1 MMVIEMKKLAR
12 IVTLMIIVSFTGC
25 AMGPDFKKPVVETPN
40 NFRFSDSESKEVVNL
55 KWWELFDDPAL
66 YSLVVTA
73 LTDNKDLMIAASR
86 IEEARAALGFTKAD
100 QYPRLDLEGSGRA
113 GNFFG
118 VSRSSTTDK
127 SAYIA
132 PVLSWEIDFWGKFRR
147 STEAARA
154 ELMASEYSL
163 RTVQISLISEVV
175 STYFLLL
182 DYHQRLKISKQT
194 LESRLYSL
202 DIIQKRF
209 DKGIIPEIDLN
220 QAQIQKEIAAGAIPL
235 YQRLIANTENALS
248 ILMGKF
254 PGEIKTGDDLNQQAV
269 PPDIPGGIPSSI
281 LERRPDIAEAMYL
294 LEAQTARIGVAQ
306 ALRFPSITLTGL
318 FGVASAELSSISTD
332 GTIWS
337 VGGGLFGPLF
347 DFKKNIQRVEI
358 EKERTQQ
365 ALYRYENRVLFAFR
379 EVSDALNDI
388 RTYKEQISTVER
400 KLNAAENAAAL
411 SKMRYDKGV
420 TSYLEVLD
428 TERTLFDVGLE
439 YSELKQQ
446 FYNAYVRLYK
456 ALGGGWLTKAEMEQT
471 QNQPEAQMKQP

>member
-12 IVTLMIIVSFTGC
+12 IVTLMIIVSLTGC
-25 AMGPDFKKPVVETPN
+25 AMGPDFKKPVLETPH
-40 NFRFSDSESKEVVNL
+40 NFRFSDSESKEAVNL
-55 KWWELFDDPAL
+55 NWWELFDDPVL
-66 YSLVVTA
+66 YSLVVMA

-100 QYPRLDLEGSGRA
+100 QYPRLDLEGSARA
-113 GNFFG
+113 GNFTG

-132 PVLSWEIDFWGKFRR
+132 PVLSWEIDFWGKYRR
-147 STEAARA
+147 STEAARS

-194 LESRLYSL
+194 LDSRRYSL

-254 PGEIKTGDDLNQQAV
+254 PGEIKTGNDLNQQAV
-269 PPDIPGGIPSSI
+269 PPDIPSGLPSNI

-306 ALRFPSITLTGL
+306 ALRFPAITLTGL

-332 GTIWS
+332 GDIWS

-347 DFKKNIQRVEI
+347 DFKKNLQRVEI
-358 EKERTQQ
+358 EKERTKQ

-379 EVSDALNDI
+379 EVSDALHDI
-388 RTYKEQISTVER
+388 QTYKKQISSVER
-400 KLNAAENAAAL
+400 KFKAAQNAATL

-420 TSYLEVLD
+420 TSYLEVLE

-439 YSELKQQ
+439 LSQLKQQ

-456 ALGGGWLTKAEMEQT
+456 ALGGGWLTKVEMEQT
-471 QNQPEAQMKQP
+471 QHQPEAQKKQP

>member
-1 MMVIEMKKLAR
+1 MIMIEMKKLAQ
-12 IVTLMIIVSFTGC
+12 IVTLMMIVSLTGC
-25 AMGPDFKKPVVETPN
+25 AMGPDFKKPVVETPH
-40 NFRFSDSESKEVVNL
+40 NFRFSDSQSKEVVNL
-55 KWWELFDDPAL
+55 KWWELFDDPVL
-66 YSLVVTA
+66 YSLVVAA
-73 LTDNKDLMIAASR
+73 LKDNKDLMIAASR
-86 IEEARAALGFTKAD
+86 IEEARASLGFTRAD
-100 QYPRLDLEGSGRA
+100 QYPRLDIEGSART
-113 GNFFG
+113 GNFLG

-132 PVLSWEIDFWGKFRR
+132 PVLSWEIDFWGKYRR

-194 LESRLYSL
+194 LDSRLYSL

-235 YQRLIANTENALS
+235 YQRLIAGTENALS

-254 PGEIKTGDDLNQQAV
+254 PGEIETEDDLNRQSV
-269 PPDIPGGIPSSI
+269 PPDIPSGIPSSI
-281 LERRPDIAEAMYL
+281 LERRPDVAEAMYL
-294 LEAQTARIGVAQ
+294 LEAQTARIGVAE

-318 FGVASAELSSISTD
+318 FGAASSELSSVSTD
-332 GTIWS
+332 GDIWS
-337 VGGGLFGPLF
+337 VGGSLFGPLF
-347 DFKKNIQRVEI
+347 DFNKSRRRVEI
-358 EKERTQQ
+358 EKERTRQ
-365 ALYRYENRVLFAFR
+365 ALYQYENRVLFAFR
-379 EVSDALNDI
+379 EVADALNDI
-388 RTYKEQISTVER
+388 QTYKEQISAVER
-400 KLNAAENAAAL
+400 KFIAAENAAAL

-439 YSELKQQ
+439 LSELKQQ

-456 ALGGGWLTKAEMEQT
+456 ALGGGWLTKAEMEQI
-471 QNQPEAQMKQP
+471 QNQPDSKKKQP

>member
-1 MMVIEMKKLAR
+1 MMVIEMKKLAE
-12 IVTLMIIVSFTGC
+12 IVTLVIIISFTGC
-25 AMGPDFKKPVVETPN
+25 AMGPDFKKPVLETPD

-55 KWWELFDDPAL
+55 NWWELFDDPVL

-73 LTDNKDLMIAASR
+73 LMNNKDLMIAASR

-100 QYPRLDLEGSGRA
+100 QYPRLDIEA
-113 GNFFG
+113 GAAVGNYLG
-118 VSRSSTTDK
+118 ISRSSTTDK
-127 SAYIA
+127 YAFIA
-132 PVLSWEIDFWGKFRR
+132 PVLSWEIDFWGKYRR
-147 STEAARA
+147 STQAARA

-163 RTVQISLISEVV
+163 KTVQLSLISEIV

-182 DYHQRLKISKQT
+182 DYHQRLRLSKQT
-194 LESRLYSL
+194 LVSRLGSL

-254 PGEIKTGDDLNQQAV
+254 PGEIKTGDDLNQQTV
-269 PPDIPGGIPSSI
+269 PPDIPGGLPSSI

-294 LEAQTARIGVAQ
+294 LEAQTARIGIAQ
-306 ALRFPSITLTGL
+306 ALRLPSITLTGL
-318 FGVASAELSSISTD
+318 FGVASSELSSISTD
-332 GTIWS
+332 GTVWS
-337 VGGGLFGPLF
+337 VGGSLLGPIF
-347 DFKKNIQRVEI
+347 DFKKSRQRVEI

-365 ALYRYENRVLFAFR
+365 ALYRYENRVLLAFR

-388 RTYKEQISTVER
+388 QTYKEQISTVER
-400 KLNAAENAAAL
+400 KLKAAENAARL
-411 SKMRYDKGV
+411 SNMRYDKGV

-428 TERTLFDVGLE
+428 TERTLFDVELE
-439 YSELKQQ
+439 LSQLKQE

-456 ALGGGWLTKAEMEQT
+456 ALGGGWLTKSEMEQV
-471 QNQPEAQMKQP
+471 QHQPEAQKKQP

>member
-12 IVTLMIIVSFTGC
+12 IVTLMIIVSLTGC
-25 AMGPDFKKPVVETPN
+25 AMGPDFKKPVLETPH
-40 NFRFSDSESKEVVNL
+40 NFRFSDSESKEAVNL
-55 KWWELFDDPAL
+55 NWWELFDDPVL
-66 YSLVVTA
+66 YSLVVMA
-73 LTDNKDLMIAASR
+73 LKDNKDLMIAASR

-100 QYPRLDLEGSGRA
+100 QYPRLDLEGSARA
-113 GNFFG
+113 GNFTG

-132 PVLSWEIDFWGKFRR
+132 PVLSWEIDFWGKYRR
-147 STEAARA
+147 STEAARS

-163 RTVQISLISEVV
+163 RTVEISLISEVV

-194 LESRLYSL
+194 LDSRRYSL

-254 PGEIKTGDDLNQQAV
+254 PGEIKTGNDLNQQAV
-269 PPDIPGGIPSSI
+269 PPDIPSGLPSNI

-294 LEAQTARIGVAQ
+294 LEAQTARIGIAQ

-332 GTIWS
+332 GDIWS

-347 DFKKNIQRVEI
+347 DFKKNLQRVEI
-358 EKERTQQ
+358 EKERTKQ

-379 EVSDALNDI
+379 EVSDALHDI
-388 RTYKEQISTVER
+388 QTYKKQISAVER
-400 KLNAAENAAAL
+400 KFKAAQNAATL

-420 TSYLEVLD
+420 TSYLEVLE

-439 YSELKQQ
+439 LSQLKQQ

-456 ALGGGWLTKAEMEQT
+456 ALGGGWLTKVEMEQT
-471 QNQPEAQMKQP
+471 QHQPEAQKKQP

>member
-1 MMVIEMKKLAR
+1 MMVIEMKKLVQ
-12 IVTLMIIVSFTGC
+12 IITLMIIVSFTGC
-25 AMGPDFKKPVVETPN
+25 AVGPDFKKPVVETPD
-40 NFRFSDSESKEVVNL
+40 NFRFSDSKSKEVVNL
-55 KWWELFDDPAL
+55 NWWELFDDPVL
-66 YSLVVTA
+66 YSLVVNA

-86 IEEARAALGFTKAD
+86 MEEARAALGFTKAD
-100 QYPRLDLEGSGRA
+100 QYPRLDLEA
-113 GNFFG
+113 GAATGNYLG
-118 VSRSSTTDK
+118 ISRSSTTDK
-127 SAYIA
+127 YAFIA
-132 PVLSWEIDFWGKFRR
+132 PVLSWEIDFWGKYRR

-182 DYHQRLKISKQT
+182 DYHQRLKISEKT
-194 LESRLYSL
+194 LVSRLQSL

-209 DKGIIPEIDLN
+209 DKGVIPEIDLN
-220 QAQIQKEIAAGAIPL
+220 QAQIQKEIAEGAIPL
-235 YQRLIANTENALS
+235 YRRLIANTENALS

-254 PGEIKTGDDLNQQAV
+254 PGEIKTGDDLDQQTV
-269 PPDIPGGIPSSI
+269 PPDIPVGLPSSI

-294 LEAQTARIGVAQ
+294 LQAQTARIGVAQ
-306 ALRFPSITLTGL
+306 ALRFPSISLTGL
-318 FGVASAELSSISTD
+318 FGVASSEISNISTD
-332 GTIWS
+332 GTVWS
-337 VGGGLFGPLF
+337 VGGSLLGPVF
-347 DFKKNIQRVEI
+347 DFKKSLQRVEI
-358 EKERTQQ
+358 ENERTQQ
-365 ALYRYENRVLFAFR
+365 ALYQYENRVLFAFR

-388 RTYKEQISTVER
+388 QTYKTQVSTVER
-400 KLNAAENAAAL
+400 KLKAAENADRL

-428 TERTLFDVGLE
+428 AERTLFDVGLE

-471 QNQPEAQMKQP
+471 QHQPEAQKK